1 MGGEAGGDGAAGRVV
16 EDSGWAGLAVGEL
29 GSGVWEVNGGGVK
42 EGRGRGRGGGFLR
55 CRRRRRRGGGQR
67 RGGAGAEEGKSG
79 SGGGDERLRKMMLL
93 LFSFFYPATRYEAEG
108 VSTEPYLETPP
119 PLRRSLLRVINY
131 HPNTYV
137 LFFFF
142 C

>member
-1 MGGEAGGDGAAGRVV
+1 MARRRAGVGVGEAVLAGVGGDAG
-16 EDSGWAGLAVGEL
+16 EGE
-29 GSGVWEVNGGGVK
+29 VGGV
-42 EGRGRGRGGGFLR
+42 
-55 CRRRRRRGGGQR
+55 
-67 RGGAGAEEGKSG
+67 AGAEEGKSG

-137 LFFFF
+137 LFFF